1 MTKTTTSTKRKRI
14 GVMCSGKGTNFENIV
29 ITCNKHEVVLMIHD
43 KKECGA
49 ARRAEKWGIPHVRIK
64 HTHEQEMI
72 EMFRAW
78 NVDLIV
84 LAGYMRILKR
94 PSDFHCPIINV
105 HPSLLPKYKGL
116 HAVEQALDSNDTVT
130 GCSVHYVN
138 EELDGGEIIKQA
150 EVPIMPDDTVDTL
163 TRRIQLMEYAIL
175 PKVIDD
181 YETPISKG
189 EGKTLS
195 AVGAG
200 PTDRAEEYT
209 SRGHRV
215 EEYGGGWRRLDY
227 GS

>member
-1 MTKTTTSTKRKRI
+1 
-14 GVMCSGKGTNFENIV
+14 MCSGKGTNFENIV
-29 ITCNKHEVVLMIHD
+29 MTCNKHEVVLMIHD
-43 KKECGA
+43 KRECGA
-49 ARRAEKWGIPHVRIK
+49 EKKAAKWGIPHIRVK
-64 HTHEQEMI
+64 HTKEDEMI
-72 EMFRAW
+72 ALFKAYR
-78 NVDLIV
+78 VDLIV

-130 GCSVHYVN
+130 GCTVHYVN
-138 EELDGGEIIKQA
+138 EELDGGEIIAQR
-150 EVPIMPDDTVDTL
+150 EVPILPDDTIDTL
-163 TRRIQLMEYAIL
+163 TRRIQLMEYAIV

-181 YETPISKG
+181 YETPISEG

-195 AVGAG
+195 AVGAR

-209 SRGHRV
+209 SRGHR
-215 EEYGGGWRRLDY
+215 EQIDGGGWRRLDY